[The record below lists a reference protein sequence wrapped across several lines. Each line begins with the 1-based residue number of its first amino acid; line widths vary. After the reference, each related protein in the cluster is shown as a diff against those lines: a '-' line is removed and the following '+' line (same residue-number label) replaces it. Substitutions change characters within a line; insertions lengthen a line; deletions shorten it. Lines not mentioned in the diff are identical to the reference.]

1 MSRKLY
7 ELVGRDADRPFSP
20 HCWKARL
27 ALKHKGLDFET
38 VPVPFTEIPRIEGG
52 ASKIV
57 PLLKDGERMV
67 ADSFLIAEYLEEA
80 YPDAPTLF
88 GGEGGRRLA
97 RFVEAWSTA
106 TIHAALPGFVIMD
119 IHDILAE
126 TDQAYFRQSR
136 EARMGRALEAVVEG
150 REARVEGFVKS
161 LAPLRRMIE
170 AQPFLGGE
178 SPLFADYIVFGA
190 FQWLRVVSAFPLLPA
205 GDPVAVWFERCLD
218 LYEGHGRAVPAAAD
232 AA

>member
-1 MSRKLY
+1 MAMKLY
-7 ELVGRDADRPFSP
+7 ELVGRDAGRPFSP

-38 VPVPFTEIPRIEGG
+38 VPVPFTGIPEIEGG

-57 PLLKDGERMV
+57 PLLKDGETLV
-67 ADSFLIAEYLEEA
+67 ADSFVIAEYLEA
-80 YPDAPTLF
+80 TYPDAPTLF

-97 RFVEAWSTA
+97 RFVEAWSMA

-119 IHDILAE
+119 IHDCLAE
-126 TDQAYFRQSR
+126 PDQAYFRQSR
-136 EARMGRALEAVVEG
+136 EARMGRPLETVVEG
-150 REARVEGFVKS
+150 REARVAPFLAS
-161 LAPLRRMIE
+161 LAPLRKMVE
-170 AQPFLGGE
+170 GQPFLGGE
-178 SPLFADYIVFGA
+178 TPLFADYIVFGA

-205 GDPVAVWFERCLD
+205 EDPVTLWFERCLD
-218 LYEGHGRAVPAAAD
+218 LHDGHGRAVPAAA